1 MSRGM
6 TSEEAISLLRQVK
19 EAILNSNSWDKET
32 TSKPIT
38 ESFDMAIKAL
48 QEQKSRKITSK
59 ELLDK
64 LDSVAWNCYERGN
77 TVVGC
82 MGCEY
87 MKDKS
92 CLLRLN
98 GVPVDWVREKGAK
111 DESNNM

>member
-1 MSRGM
+1 MLTIDEQIERLEDAARFLHGREGCADM
-6 TSEEAISLLRQVK
+6 EQIAEWLKELKELRK
-19 EAILNSNSWDKET
+19 
-32 TSKPIT
+32 
-38 ESFDMAIKAL
+38 
-48 QEQKSRKITSK
+48 QKSRKITSK

-77 TVVGC
+77 TFVGC

-98 GVPVDWVREKGAK
+98 GVPVDWVKEKVAK